1 MGLQAAVDELNEPE
15 KSALPCGSNGTS
27 GVLQSAQGRDT
38 RAHAL
43 VEKTGTTYGNNQTQP
58 PRRTLVGVQSAQ
70 GRDTRAYARVEKT
83 GTTYGNNQTQPPRRT
98 LVGALG
104 IELDPACVSGRLRD
118 LGRLTR
124 E

>member
-58 PRRTLVGVQSAQ
+58 PRRTLVG
-70 GRDTRAYARVEKT
+70 
-83 GTTYGNNQTQPPRRT
+83 
-98 LVGALG
+98 ALG